1 MVDLEVRKEITNG
14 DKSSCPYCDSTNVQ
28 IKKNKFKGRILG
40 MSKSEGQDQWYP
52 NLPQAQKSSSVYKWY
67 PNLPQAQKSSS
78 VYKNVAWCTDCG
90 EVFKRTNY

>member
-52 NLPQAQKSSSVYKWY
+52 NLPQAQKSSSVYK
-67 PNLPQAQKSSS
+67 
-78 VYKNVAWCTDCG
+78 NVTWCTDCG

>member
-1 MVDLEVRKEITNG
+1 
-14 DKSSCPYCDSTNVQ
+14 
-28 IKKNKFKGRILG
+28 
-40 MSKSEGQDQWYP
+40 MSKSEGQD
-52 NLPQAQKSSSVYKWY
+52 KWY